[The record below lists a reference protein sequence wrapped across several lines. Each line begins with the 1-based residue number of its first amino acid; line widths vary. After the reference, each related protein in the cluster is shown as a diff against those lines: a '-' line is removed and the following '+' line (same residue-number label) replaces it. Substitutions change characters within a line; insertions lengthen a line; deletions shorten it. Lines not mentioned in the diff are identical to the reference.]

1 MAKTYTNQKN
11 IDRLR
16 EPLFQISRT
25 KFRGVRSSLNENLE
39 TNLLKLDLTRISN
52 ELDNVDSSIL
62 DDLVFL
68 IGDINDI
75 NQSVLQNDG
84 LSYMIS
90 GVKFYFDDTTSL
102 SDLEIDTVN
111 KLSSKLSR
119 LTNKVQR
126 LEAGD
131 AL

>member
-75 NQSVLQNDG
+75 NQSVLENDG

-90 GVKFYFDDTTSL
+90 GVKFYFDDTASL

>member
-75 NQSVLQNDG
+75 NQSVLENDG